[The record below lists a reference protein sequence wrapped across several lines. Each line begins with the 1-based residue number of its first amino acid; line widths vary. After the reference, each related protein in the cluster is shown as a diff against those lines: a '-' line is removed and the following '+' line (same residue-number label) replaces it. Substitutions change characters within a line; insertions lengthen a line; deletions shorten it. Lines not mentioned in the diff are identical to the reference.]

1 MYTYD
6 IDAQAMFEDRTEQ
19 FAKFGIPH
27 EDIERVR
34 AAVTDMWT
42 EHQAAGS
49 SNGRGSRSA
58 MPNRVITGWRHWCTA
73 ARSSRAWPMKRG
85 SARCI
90 VNSSSSIWP
99 QPISPC
105 TSNDG
110 PSRCRTAAAPC
121 RCRCTSIR
129 PTGID
134 RPGPCCCSAAAWTPG
149 RWTCT
154 RGAWPSRWA
163 QASTCSPSITRA
175 PARRPSRWTATPT
188 R

>member
-42 EHQAAGS
+42 DAPGGWVFEW
-49 SNGRGSRSA
+49 SRLAQA

-90 VNSSSSIWP
+90 VNSSSSSWP

-105 TSNDG
+105 TSNDVTI
-110 PSRCRTAAAPC
+110 S
-121 RCRCTSIR
+121 
-129 PTGID
+129 
-134 RPGPCCCSAAAWTPG
+134 
-149 RWTCT
+149 
-154 RGAWPSRWA
+154 GAD
-163 QASTCSPSITRA
+163 
-175 PARRPSRWTATPT
+175 ARRFATGH
-188 R
+188 RVR